1 MTNLYIVIILF
12 LLGFLVA
19 AQTRNSSKYKF
30 MFRNTILS
38 NSKKYELAPVLRG
51 RVYYPRYFYIPSLKQ
66 YIVYSDVD
74 KTGDF
79 RVYEKSTT
87 KGKTYSLLDENG
99 NNIAVLETPLTF
111 SNRSGF
117 FYGPKSFIPLLEAG
131 KKDEIPYD
139 QIYNSNLDLGRRDFE
154 KLFIQLYTS
163 SEYIEF
169 VNLRLLGDQIHE
181 AGIVFKRQ
189 GKIEILLSGV
199 NDSRMVREFQEDR
212 KINNFE
218 DYYVPDISKKET
230 FPESEPAIETIAL
243 ETSNANPFVHSRIGF
258 NSEFNIDKYK
268 IEYSSGWQGIVKLGI
283 IPIYGPGESSGTAYV
298 RFKIKGETFKIKIL
312 DVEKVNFIPA
322 YHLGLRTFQLPES
335 VRKENSLVFMESVQ
349 DRGSNRLGGGV
360 FVVRTTKNSNP
371 SADIP
376 SDMTE
381 EHFNTLPLTLQEAL
395 LEPNAVT
402 SLKMY
407 EPSRTEWI
415 PEIERLKN
423 LTHLEMTTGMDEIPD
438 EISKLTKLQSLSIT
452 RSNIQKISI
461 EIAELKNLEE
471 LDLFSNKLTQ
481 FPLPILELK
490 NLRVLGIGGND
501 IETLP
506 EEINRLVNLEYLGM
520 TSTNIITLPKSMIE
534 MKKLFID
541 DSQNLVKKVP
551 EAYNHLFDYTKS
563 MEKNY

>member
-1 MTNLYIVIILF
+1 
-12 LLGFLVA
+12 
-19 AQTRNSSKYKF
+19 
-30 MFRNTILS
+30 
-38 NSKKYELAPVLRG
+38 
-51 RVYYPRYFYIPSLKQ
+51 
-66 YIVYSDVD
+66 
-74 KTGDF
+74 
-79 RVYEKSTT
+79 
-87 KGKTYSLLDENG
+87 
-99 NNIAVLETPLTF
+99 
-111 SNRSGF
+111 
-117 FYGPKSFIPLLEAG
+117 
-131 KKDEIPYD
+131 
-139 QIYNSNLDLGRRDFE
+139 
-154 KLFIQLYTS
+154 
-163 SEYIEF
+163 
-169 VNLRLLGDQIHE
+169 
-181 AGIVFKRQ
+181 
-189 GKIEILLSGV
+189 
-199 NDSRMVREFQEDR
+199 
-212 KINNFE
+212 
-218 DYYVPDISKKET
+218 
-230 FPESEPAIETIAL
+230 
-243 ETSNANPFVHSRIGF
+243 
-258 NSEFNIDKYK
+258 
-268 IEYSSGWQGIVKLGI
+268 
-283 IPIYGPGESSGTAYV
+283 
-298 RFKIKGETFKIKIL
+298 
-312 DVEKVNFIPA
+312 
-322 YHLGLRTFQLPES
+322 
-335 VRKENSLVFMESVQ
+335 MESVQ